1 MIRPFRDEDT
11 EEVVRVWL
19 EASIEAHGFIPRAFW
34 EAAAEDMRTL
44 YLPMSD
50 EIVLHVDD
58 ATGRVD
64 AFLAFADTFLAAL
77 FVAPEAQGRGLGSRL
92 FRIAGRMY
100 PGFSLC
106 VYRENDRAVTFYRK
120 RGLVVLGE
128 RVEERTGCV
137 ELIMGPSEE
146 KDREK

>member
-64 AFLAFADTFLAAL
+64 AFADTFLAAL

>member
-50 EIVLHVDD
+50 EIVLHVD
-58 ATGRVD
+58 AVASLSNYLRRNGWKKGMTVTQQTRVLRSYNAMD
-64 AFLAFADTFLAAL
+64 IYAHTILALAKTIR
-77 FVAPEAQGRGLGSRL
+77 QQ
-92 FRIAGRMY
+92 
-100 PGFSLC
+100 
-106 VYRENDRAVTFYRK
+106 K
-120 RGLVVLGE
+120 
-128 RVEERTGCV
+128 
-137 ELIMGPSEE
+137 
-146 KDREK
+146 